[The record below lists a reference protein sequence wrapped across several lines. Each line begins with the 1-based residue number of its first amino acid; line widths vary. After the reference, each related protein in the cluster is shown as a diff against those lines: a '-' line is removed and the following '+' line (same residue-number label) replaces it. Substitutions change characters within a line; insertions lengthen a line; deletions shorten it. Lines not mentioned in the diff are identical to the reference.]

1 MSTLPGTTVS
11 GEVLQAL
18 TQAPCVAS
26 NSRPSGEVGQWFVWP
41 AIVDQVVRLD
51 SGLCGQQ

>member
-1 MSTLPGTTVS
+1 MV
-11 GEVLQAL
+11 
-18 TQAPCVAS
+18 CVAS

-41 AIVDQVVRLD
+41 AIVDQVVRWD